1 MSEKITIDNQQVT
14 DGGRVLLNPASAT
27 TRVEVQK
34 DFNSF
39 LYNIPNLNKNTFID
53 LSRKFTPDICP
64 CPLQQRKYIC
74 RIIWQLS
81 QNMLT
86 LHSQTRNKSNKHL

>member
-1 MSEKITIDNQQVT
+1 MSCASSAPNLVQKGDILKITIDNQQVT

-39 LYNIPNLNKNTFID
+39 FVQHIQP
-53 LSRKFTPDICP
+53 
-64 CPLQQRKYIC
+64 QQ
-74 RIIWQLS
+74 
-81 QNMLT
+81 
-86 LHSQTRNKSNKHL
+86 KHFYRLVPQIYT

>member
-53 LSRKFTPDICP
+53 LSRKFTPDIFP
-64 CPLQQRKYIC
+64 AR
-74 RIIWQLS
+74 
-81 QNMLT
+81 
-86 LHSQTRNKSNKHL
+86 SNKENIFAE

>member
-1 MSEKITIDNQQVT
+1 VSCASSAQNLVQKGDILKITIDNQQVT

-39 LYNIPNLNKNTFID
+39 FVQHTQP
-53 LSRKFTPDICP
+53 
-64 CPLQQRKYIC
+64 QQ
-74 RIIWQLS
+74 
-81 QNMLT
+81 
-86 LHSQTRNKSNKHL
+86 KHFYRLVPQIYT

>member
-1 MSEKITIDNQQVT
+1 MQKGDILKIIIDNQQVT

-39 LYNIPNLNKNTFID
+39 FVQHTQPQQKILLSTYPANLHLIFAPA
-53 LSRKFTPDICP
+53 R
-64 CPLQQRKYIC
+64 
-74 RIIWQLS
+74 
-81 QNMLT
+81 
-86 LHSQTRNKSNKHL
+86 SNKENIFAE

>member
-1 MSEKITIDNQQVT
+1 MSCASSAPNLVQKGDILKITIDNQQVT

-39 LYNIPNLNKNTFID
+39 FVQHTQPQQKHFYRLIPQIYT
-53 LSRKFTPDICP
+53 
-64 CPLQQRKYIC
+64 
-74 RIIWQLS
+74 
-81 QNMLT
+81 
-86 LHSQTRNKSNKHL
+86 

>member
-1 MSEKITIDNQQVT
+1 MSCASSAPNLVQKGDILKITIDNQQVT

-39 LYNIPNLNKNTFID
+39 FVQHIQPQQKHFYRLIPQIYT
-53 LSRKFTPDICP
+53 
-64 CPLQQRKYIC
+64 
-74 RIIWQLS
+74 
-81 QNMLT
+81 
-86 LHSQTRNKSNKHL
+86 

>member
-1 MSEKITIDNQQVT
+1 VSCASSAPNLVQKGDILKITIDNQQVT

-39 LYNIPNLNKNTFID
+39 FVQHTQP
-53 LSRKFTPDICP
+53 
-64 CPLQQRKYIC
+64 QQ
-74 RIIWQLS
+74 
-81 QNMLT
+81 
-86 LHSQTRNKSNKHL
+86 KHFYRLVPQIYT

>member
-1 MSEKITIDNQQVT
+1 VQKGDILKITIDNQQVT

-39 LYNIPNLNKNTFID
+39 FVQHTQP
-53 LSRKFTPDICP
+53 
-64 CPLQQRKYIC
+64 QQ
-74 RIIWQLS
+74 
-81 QNMLT
+81 
-86 LHSQTRNKSNKHL
+86 KHFYRLVPQIYT

>member
-39 LYNIPNLNKNTFID
+39 FCTTYPTSTKTLLSTYPANLHLIFA
-53 LSRKFTPDICP
+53 P
-64 CPLQQRKYIC
+64 
-74 RIIWQLS
+74 
-81 QNMLT
+81 
-86 LHSQTRNKSNKHL
+86 TRSNKENIFAE

>member
-14 DGGRVLLNPASAT
+14 DGGRMLLNPASAT

-39 LYNIPNLNKNTFID
+39 FVQHTQPQQKHFYRLIPQIYT
-53 LSRKFTPDICP
+53 
-64 CPLQQRKYIC
+64 
-74 RIIWQLS
+74 
-81 QNMLT
+81 
-86 LHSQTRNKSNKHL
+86 

>member
-1 MSEKITIDNQQVT
+1 MSCASSAPNLAQKGDILKITIDNQQVT

-39 LYNIPNLNKNTFID
+39 FVQHTQP
-53 LSRKFTPDICP
+53 
-64 CPLQQRKYIC
+64 QQ
-74 RIIWQLS
+74 
-81 QNMLT
+81 
-86 LHSQTRNKSNKHL
+86 KHFYRLVPQIYT